1 VFTLSP
7 ELSQRINTAPERLAE
22 FCERWQVAELAFFGS
37 VLREDFRPDS
47 DVDVLVSFRPD
58 CASTLDDLLDMREEL
73 QSLFGRKVDLLEQD
87 AIRNPYRRK
96 SILTTKQVVHAA

>member
-1 VFTLSP
+1 MFTLSP
-7 ELSQRINTAPERLAE
+7 ELSQRINTTPEQLGE

-37 VLREDFRPDS
+37 VLRDDFRPDS
-47 DVDVLVSFRPD
+47 DVDVLVTFHPD
-58 CASTLDDLLDMREEL
+58 SASTLDDLLDMREEL

-96 SILTTKQVVHAA
+96 SILTTKHIVHAA